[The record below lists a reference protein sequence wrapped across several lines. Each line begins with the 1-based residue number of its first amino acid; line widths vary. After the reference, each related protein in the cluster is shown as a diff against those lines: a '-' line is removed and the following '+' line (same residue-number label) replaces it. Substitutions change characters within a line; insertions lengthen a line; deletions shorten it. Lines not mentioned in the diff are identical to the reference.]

1 MVETQQY
8 RRLLRWYPRSWRA
21 RHGEALLGIMLDE
34 AEAVGR
40 SRPTV
45 GQRWSAFLHGTGTRL
60 GMRAAPWC
68 AVTGLLLSLA
78 SLALFLI
85 AVMAE
90 GQGDDTIFSWAYP
103 AATTLPGASSWPD
116 ISDWR
121 ASADCCRRLTPSSPP

>member
-21 RHGEALLGIMLDE
+21 RQGEALLGIMLDE
-34 AEAVGR
+34 AEAVGH

-45 GQRWSAFLHGTGTRL
+45 GQRWSAFLHGTWTRL

-90 GQGDDTIFSWAYP
+90 GQGDDTIFS
-103 AATTLPGASSWPD
+103 
-116 ISDWR
+116 
-121 ASADCCRRLTPSSPP
+121 